1 MNLRHSFNSDTWKGF
16 IQVKSLEFDYDK
28 KTLPSERKL
37 FPPDQLSTLS
47 RSIGTQPEYRVMA
60 TETMISW
67 RGGKMW
73 VAEFMKHIEIN
84 ITWDFDDLVTLLY
97 RDGGG

>member
-1 MNLRHSFNSDTWKGF
+1 
-16 IQVKSLEFDYDK
+16 
-28 KTLPSERKL
+28 
-37 FPPDQLSTLS
+37 
-47 RSIGTQPEYRVMA
+47 MA

-84 ITWDFDDLVTLLY
+84 ITWDFNDLVTLLY
-97 RDGGG
+97 RDAELRTEDVVATISRHILG

>member
-1 MNLRHSFNSDTWKGF
+1 
-16 IQVKSLEFDYDK
+16 
-28 KTLPSERKL
+28 
-37 FPPDQLSTLS
+37 
-47 RSIGTQPEYRVMA
+47 MA

-67 RGGKMW
+67 GGRGGGKMW

-97 RDGGG
+97 RDGGC

>member
-1 MNLRHSFNSDTWKGF
+1 
-16 IQVKSLEFDYDK
+16 
-28 KTLPSERKL
+28 
-37 FPPDQLSTLS
+37 
-47 RSIGTQPEYRVMA
+47 MA

-84 ITWDFDDLVTLLY
+84 ITWDFNDLVTLLNEIKDAEQRTEY
-97 RDGGG
+97 VVATITRHILG